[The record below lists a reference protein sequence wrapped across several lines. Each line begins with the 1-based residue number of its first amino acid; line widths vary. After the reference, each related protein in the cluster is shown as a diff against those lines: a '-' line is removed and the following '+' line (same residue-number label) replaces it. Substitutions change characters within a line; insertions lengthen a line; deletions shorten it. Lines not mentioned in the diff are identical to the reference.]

1 MAWTLNGQQD
11 FILLALQFQSFMGG
25 DVSKRQLKEI
35 FKRIRWLCSRCDFSY
50 ELPAKR
56 FGLEQTVLVRR
67 LELPPKAIALCFS
80 LSEGLKYLEIFY
92 NDVRTQQKAF
102 RKEDKF
108 QQSRILDSCTKVG
121 MACSYTKRTRLNPPS
136 YRIYDP
142 AEYANVLGPKFSV
155 DEVQSLFKIERSDLS
170 NTTPPSRKT

>member
-1 MAWTLNGQQD
+1 MVYCMAWTLNGQQD

-67 LELPPKAIALCFS
+67 LE
-80 LSEGLKYLEIFY
+80 
-92 NDVRTQQKAF
+92 R
-102 RKEDKF
+102 
-108 QQSRILDSCTKVG
+108 
-121 MACSYTKRTRLNPPS
+121 
-136 YRIYDP
+136 
-142 AEYANVLGPKFSV
+142 
-155 DEVQSLFKIERSDLS
+155 EVKQLA
-170 NTTPPSRKT
+170 

>member
-1 MAWTLNGQQD
+1 M
-11 FILLALQFQSFMGG
+11 
-25 DVSKRQLKEI
+25 SKRQFKETL
-35 FKRIRWLCSRCDFSY
+35 KRIRWLCSRCDFSY

-67 LELPPKAIALCFS
+67 LELPSKAIALCFI
-80 LSEGLKYLEIFY
+80 LSEGLKYLEGFY
-92 NDVRTQQKAF
+92 NDVRAQQKAF

-108 QQSRILDSCTKVG
+108 HQSRILDSCTKLG

-170 NTTPPSRKT
+170 NTTPPSRRT